1 MSTKRRLEVIID
13 LYRRQE
19 KQALE
24 VLGNSQRQYQ
34 DMVQKL
40 SSLEQYRNEYEQRGM
55 GQEKQQFSSHDLL
68 EFRAFLNKLDQAIN
82 DQKQLIQQ
90 QNEKVALDRQQWQ
103 LKHQKTESLLKLD
116 EKAQIEALKQIEKNE
131 QREQDSRSSRSG
143 NNSGMGT
150 AW

>member
-1 MSTKRRLEVIID
+1 MSNRRRLEIIID

-24 VLGNSQRQYQ
+24 ALGASQRRYQ
-34 DMVQKL
+34 EMMQKL
-40 SSLEQYRNEYEQRGM
+40 SSLEQYRNEYEQRGL
-55 GQEKQQFSSHDLL
+55 GQSEQAFSAHELM
-68 EFRAFLNKLDQAIN
+68 EFRVFLNKLDQAVN

-90 QNEKVALDRQQWQ
+90 QNQKVEQDRRQWR

-116 EKAQIEALKQIEKNE
+116 EKSQIEAIKQIEKHE
-131 QREQDSRSSRSG
+131 QLEQDNRSSRGG
-143 NNSGMGT
+143 NNSGTGT